1 MKKTIVRI
9 VKEHFQKQDPQ
20 GVKGLY
26 KDERDHFYSQL
37 YAYLVQQMR
46 LTVKEIVQRK
56 KNELHEN
63 VTVPQDQFTSERDR
77 LIAIESSGDQQG
89 ENLSQ
94 RYKRLG
100 EEYEQLYCNAGEAE
114 NYMVKM
120 AELNEGE
127 PQVMMEVG
135 KFFLRNGKQEK
146 ADQYLRD
153 AYSFNIKNPVFGFMY
168 ASYLLQ

>member
-1 MKKTIVRI
+1 
-9 VKEHFQKQDPQ
+9 VKEHFHKQDLQ

-63 VTVPQDQFTSERDR
+63 VTVPQEQFTSERDR
-77 LIAIESSGDQQG
+77 LIALETSDTQ

-94 RYKRLG
+94 RYKRLAQ
-100 EEYEQLYCNAGEAE
+100 EYEQLYCNGAEAE
-114 NYMVKM
+114 NYMLKL
-120 AELNEGE
+120 AALNEGE
-127 PQVMMEVG
+127 PEMMLELG
-135 KFFLRNGKQEK
+135 KFFLRNGKQDK
-146 ADQYLRD
+146 AD
-153 AYSFNIKNPVFGFMY
+153 
-168 ASYLLQ
+168 